1 MVCTGIWNA
10 EDYDFLKKGKMYV
23 IGTDDDQQSCIVYQR
38 KFTFFGF
45 KYKFAAMGAKSNFI
59 DIKPAPHIKI
69 N

>member
-1 MVCTGIWNA
+1 MVCTGIWND

-23 IGTDDDQQSCIVYQR
+23 IETDDDRKSCIIYQR

-45 KYKFAAMGAKSNFI
+45 KYKFAAMSSKSNFI
-59 DIKPAPHIKI
+59 DIKPAQHIKI

>member
-23 IGTDDDQQSCIVYQR
+23 IETDDDQQSCIVYQC

>member
-23 IGTDDDQQSCIVYQR
+23 IETDDDQKSCIVYQR

>member
-1 MVCTGIWNA
+1 MVCTGIWNGD
-10 EDYDFLKKGKMYV
+10 DYDFLKKGKTYV
-23 IGTDDDQQSCIVYQR
+23 IETDDEQQSCIVYQR

>member
-1 MVCTGIWNA
+1 MICTGIWNS
-10 EDYDFLKKGKMYV
+10 DDCDFLKKGNTYV
-23 IGTDDDQQSCIVYQR
+23 IETDDEQQSCIVYQR

-59 DIKPAPHIKI
+59 DIKPAPHIKV

>member
-1 MVCTGIWNA
+1 
-10 EDYDFLKKGKMYV
+10 MYV
-23 IGTDDDQQSCIVYQR
+23 IETDDDQKSCIVYQR

>member
-1 MVCTGIWNA
+1 MVCTGIWNS

-23 IGTDDDQQSCIVYQR
+23 IETDDDRKSCTVYQR

-45 KYKFAAMGAKSNFI
+45 KYKIAAMSAKLNFI
-59 DIKPAPHIKI
+59 DIKPAPHIII

>member
-23 IGTDDDQQSCIVYQR
+23 IETDDDQKSCIVYQR

-59 DIKPAPHIKI
+59 DIKPAPHIRI

>member
-1 MVCTGIWNA
+1 MVCTGIWND

-23 IGTDDDQQSCIVYQR
+23 IETDDDQKSCIVYQR
-38 KFTFFGF
+38 KLTFFGF
-45 KYKFAAMGAKSNFI
+45 KYKFAAMSSKSSFI